1 MRGWLT
7 LTGLLI
13 VLGVVGLLVRKQ
25 TSAVRMPVPVEQV
38 PAEVATGMNTPTSGS
53 APQSSQQMQQHY
65 KQAIEGA
72 MQARPMPDDK

>member
-25 TSAVRMPVPVEQV
+25 TSAVRMPVPIEQA
-38 PAEVATGMNTPTSGS
+38 PAEVATIMNTPASGGAS
-53 APQSSQQMQQHY
+53 QSSQQVQQHY